1 MKMKMNKNAPP
12 IDPFIGCAVFGS
24 AGSIEEQLN
33 SDDSELEPEFDE
45 QLPEPF
51 KSFFERV
58 QLDALGKTAGVQ
70 DFSWDA
76 PVSAGDAA
84 VTLEKRATAD
94 NIGGTLVKT
103 EYPKFQKSSIGFKLK
118 MARVETRIIDGNYWL
133 VGFDAAG
140 GVVDMQIVDP
150 PSNAV

>member
-1 MKMKMNKNAPP
+1 MKMRKSFPV
-12 IDPFIGCAVFGS
+12 DPFIATAVFGS

-33 SDDSELEPEFDE
+33 SDDSELDSEFGEEMD
-45 QLPEPF
+45 QPF
-51 KSFFERV
+51 QNFFERCRM
-58 QLDALGKTAGVQ
+58 DMLGKGAGVH

-76 PVSAGDAA
+76 PVSEGDAA

-150 PSNAV
+150 PGNLV